1 MKNILKSVIVFSAI
15 FTLGVSGAGG
25 AMAQEAQNLPLA
37 EQNRNL
43 VLSFYDDFF
52 NQHQV
57 DHAAKV
63 VAGDYKQHNPYVA
76 DGKKPFVSYFKGFFK
91 ENPQSRARIIRSA
104 VDGDL
109 VWVQV
114 HSTKNP
120 ADRGEAVVDIFRVQ
134 NGKIVEHWDVIQ
146 EIPEESANRNTM
158 F

>member
-1 MKNILKSVIVFSAI
+1 MGSPKTKGIGCGKNTGCCHQTKRSDHRSQNEQFNKSRDYRYCMGFDKRHKCKRS
-15 FTLGVSGAGG
+15 
-25 AMAQEAQNLPLA
+25 E
-37 EQNRNL
+37 
-43 VLSFYDDFF
+43 
-52 NQHQV
+52 
-57 DHAAKV
+57 
-63 VAGDYKQHNPYVA
+63 DYKQHNPYVA